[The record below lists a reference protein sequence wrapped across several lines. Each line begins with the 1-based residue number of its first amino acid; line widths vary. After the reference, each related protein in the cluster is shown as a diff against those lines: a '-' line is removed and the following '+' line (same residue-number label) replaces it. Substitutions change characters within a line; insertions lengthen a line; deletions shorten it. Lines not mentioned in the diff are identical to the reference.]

1 MCVIRTG
8 KEGETGLIE
17 IQNVSYAYE
26 DAAAKALN
34 NVSLTINDGEFVA
47 VVGHNGSGKSTLLK
61 LFMRFWDTGSG
72 KSTLAKHLNALLLPT
87 EGKVLVDGMDT
98 ADEADTLSIRQR
110 VGMVFQNPDNQL
122 VTTIVEEDVAFGP
135 ENIGV
140 PGNEI
145 RTRVDR
151 ALAAVGMEKYAH
163 SAPNMLSGGQK
174 QRIAIAG
181 MLAMQPKVLVLDEA
195 TAMLDPKGR
204 RDIIDLVTKL
214 HKETGITVVM
224 ITQYMEEAI
233 GADRVAVMSGGE
245 LILEGTPKEVFS
257 QDELLHKHRLDVPVM
272 QQLANRLN
280 ARGANLPKSILSV
293 EEMAQAICLSLSKN

>member
-47 VVGHNGSGKSTLLK
+47 VVGHN
-61 LFMRFWDTGSG
+61 GSG

-214 HKETGITVVM
+214 HRENGITVVM

-280 ARGANLPKSILSV
+280 AHGANLPKSILSV

>member
-1 MCVIRTG
+1 MCAVRTG

-47 VVGHNGSGKSTLLK
+47 VVGHN
-61 LFMRFWDTGSG
+61 GSG

-214 HKETGITVVM
+214 HRENGITVVM

-245 LILEGTPKEVFS
+245 LILEGTPKEVFG

-293 EEMAQAICLSLSKN
+293 EEMAQAICQSLSKN

>member
-1 MCVIRTG
+1 M
-8 KEGETGLIE
+8 IE

-47 VVGHNGSGKSTLLK
+47 VVGHN
-61 LFMRFWDTGSG
+61 GSG

-214 HKETGITVVM
+214 HRENGITVVM

-293 EEMAQAICLSLSKN
+293 EEMAQAICQSLSKN

>member
-47 VVGHNGSGKSTLLK
+47 VVGHN
-61 LFMRFWDTGSG
+61 GSG

-214 HKETGITVVM
+214 HRENGITVVM

-280 ARGANLPKSILSV
+280 AHGANLPKSILSM
-293 EEMAQAICLSLSKN
+293 EEMAQAICQSLSKN

>member
-47 VVGHNGSGKSTLLK
+47 VVGHN
-61 LFMRFWDTGSG
+61 GSG

-214 HKETGITVVM
+214 HKENGITVVM

-233 GADRVAVMSGGE
+233 GADRVAVMSGSE

-280 ARGANLPKSILSV
+280 AHGANLPKSILSV

>member
-8 KEGETGLIE
+8 KEGETGLID

-47 VVGHNGSGKSTLLK
+47 VVGHN
-61 LFMRFWDTGSG
+61 GSG

-214 HKETGITVVM
+214 HKENGITVVM
-224 ITQYMEEAI
+224 ITQYMEEVI

-280 ARGANLPKSILSV
+280 AHGANLPKSILSV
-293 EEMAQAICLSLSKN
+293 EEMAQAICQSLSKN

>member
-1 MCVIRTG
+1 M
-8 KEGETGLIE
+8 IE

-26 DAAAKALN
+26 DAAVKALN

-47 VVGHNGSGKSTLLK
+47 VVGHN
-61 LFMRFWDTGSG
+61 GSG

-214 HKETGITVVM
+214 HRENGITVVM

-245 LILEGTPKEVFS
+245 LILDGTPKEVFS

-280 ARGANLPKSILSV
+280 ARGANLPKSILSM
-293 EEMAQAICLSLSKN
+293 EEMAQAICQSLSKN

>member
-1 MCVIRTG
+1 M
-8 KEGETGLIE
+8 IE

-47 VVGHNGSGKSTLLK
+47 VVGHN
-61 LFMRFWDTGSG
+61 GSG

-214 HKETGITVVM
+214 HKENGITVVM

-245 LILEGTPKEVFS
+245 MILEGTPKEVFS

>member
-47 VVGHNGSGKSTLLK
+47 VVGHNGSGKSTL
-61 LFMRFWDTGSG
+61 
-72 KSTLAKHLNALLLPT
+72 AKHLNALLLPT
-87 EGKVLVDGMDT
+87 EGRVLVDGMDT
-98 ADEADTLSIRQR
+98 SDEKNTLSIRQR

-214 HKETGITVVM
+214 HRENGITVVM

>member
-47 VVGHNGSGKSTLLK
+47 VVGHN
-61 LFMRFWDTGSG
+61 GSG

-214 HKETGITVVM
+214 HRENGITVVM
-224 ITQYMEEAI
+224 ITQYMEEVI

-245 LILEGTPKEVFS
+245 MILEGTPKEVFS

-293 EEMAQAICLSLSKN
+293 EEMAQAICQSLSKN

>member
-1 MCVIRTG
+1 MCAVRTG

-47 VVGHNGSGKSTLLK
+47 VVGHN
-61 LFMRFWDTGSG
+61 GSG

-214 HKETGITVVM
+214 HRENGITVVM

-280 ARGANLPKSILSV
+280 AHGANLPKSILSV

>member
-1 MCVIRTG
+1 M
-8 KEGETGLIE
+8 IE

-47 VVGHNGSGKSTLLK
+47 VVGHN
-61 LFMRFWDTGSG
+61 GSG

-145 RTRVDR
+145 RMRVDR

-214 HKETGITVVM
+214 HKENGITVVM

-280 ARGANLPKSILSV
+280 AHGANLPKCILSV

>member
-47 VVGHNGSGKSTLLK
+47 VVGHN
-61 LFMRFWDTGSG
+61 GSG

-145 RTRVDR
+145 RARVDR

-214 HKETGITVVM
+214 HRENGITVVM

-280 ARGANLPKSILSV
+280 ARGANLPKCILSV

>member
-47 VVGHNGSGKSTLLK
+47 VVGHNGSGKSTL
-61 LFMRFWDTGSG
+61 
-72 KSTLAKHLNALLLPT
+72 AKHLNALLLPT
-87 EGKVLVDGMDT
+87 EGKVSVDGMDT

-214 HKETGITVVM
+214 HKENGITVVM

-245 LILEGTPKEVFS
+245 MILEGTPKEVFS

-293 EEMAQAICLSLSKN
+293 EEMAQAICQSLSKN

>member
-47 VVGHNGSGKSTLLK
+47 VVGHN
-61 LFMRFWDTGSG
+61 GSG

-214 HKETGITVVM
+214 HRENGITVVM

-257 QDELLHKHRLDVPVM
+257 QDEILHKHRLDVPVM

-293 EEMAQAICLSLSKN
+293 EEMAQAICQSLSKN

>member
-47 VVGHNGSGKSTLLK
+47 VVGHN
-61 LFMRFWDTGSG
+61 GSG

-214 HKETGITVVM
+214 HKENGITVVM

-280 ARGANLPKSILSV
+280 ASGANLPKSILSV

>member
-47 VVGHNGSGKSTLLK
+47 VVGHN
-61 LFMRFWDTGSG
+61 GSG

-214 HKETGITVVM
+214 HKENGITVVM
-224 ITQYMEEAI
+224 ITQYMEEVI

>member
-1 MCVIRTG
+1 MRTG

-17 IQNVSYAYE
+17 RQNVSYAYE

-47 VVGHNGSGKSTLLK
+47 VVGHN
-61 LFMRFWDTGSG
+61 GSG

-214 HKETGITVVM
+214 HKENGITVVM

>member
-47 VVGHNGSGKSTLLK
+47 VVGHN
-61 LFMRFWDTGSG
+61 GSG

-214 HKETGITVVM
+214 HKENGLTVVM
-224 ITQYMEEAI
+224 IPQYMEEAI

>member
-47 VVGHNGSGKSTLLK
+47 VVGHN
-61 LFMRFWDTGSG
+61 GSG

-181 MLAMQPKVLVLDEA
+181 MLAMQPKVLVLDVA

-214 HKETGITVVM
+214 HKENGITVVM

>member
-17 IQNVSYAYE
+17 IQNASYAYE

-47 VVGHNGSGKSTLLK
+47 VVGHN
-61 LFMRFWDTGSG
+61 GSG

-214 HKETGITVVM
+214 HKENGITVVM

-280 ARGANLPKSILSV
+280 AHGANLPKSILSV

>member
-47 VVGHNGSGKSTLLK
+47 VVGHN
-61 LFMRFWDTGSG
+61 GSG

-214 HKETGITVVM
+214 HKENGITVVM
-224 ITQYMEEAI
+224 ITQYMEEVI

-280 ARGANLPKSILSV
+280 ARGANLPKCILSV

>member
-1 MCVIRTG
+1 MCAIRTG

-47 VVGHNGSGKSTLLK
+47 VVGHN
-61 LFMRFWDTGSG
+61 GSG

-214 HKETGITVVM
+214 HKENGITVVM

>member
-1 MCVIRTG
+1 M
-8 KEGETGLIE
+8 IE

-47 VVGHNGSGKSTLLK
+47 VVGHN
-61 LFMRFWDTGSG
+61 GSG

-145 RTRVDR
+145 RARVDR

-214 HKETGITVVM
+214 HRENGITVVM

-280 ARGANLPKSILSV
+280 ARGANLPKCILSV

>member
-47 VVGHNGSGKSTLLK
+47 VVGHN
-61 LFMRFWDTGSG
+61 GSG

-214 HKETGITVVM
+214 HKENGITVVM

-280 ARGANLPKSILSV
+280 AHGANLPKSILSV
-293 EEMAQAICLSLSKN
+293 EEMAQAICQSLSKN

>member
-47 VVGHNGSGKSTLLK
+47 VVGHNGSGKSTL
-61 LFMRFWDTGSG
+61 
-72 KSTLAKHLNALLLPT
+72 AKHLNALLLPT

-98 ADEADTLSIRQR
+98 ADETDTLSIRQR

-214 HKETGITVVM
+214 HKENGITVVM

-245 LILEGTPKEVFS
+245 MILEGTPKEVFS

>member
-1 MCVIRTG
+1 M
-8 KEGETGLIE
+8 IE

-47 VVGHNGSGKSTLLK
+47 VVGHN
-61 LFMRFWDTGSG
+61 GSG

-214 HKETGITVVM
+214 HKENGITVVM
-224 ITQYMEEAI
+224 ITQYMEEVI

>member
-47 VVGHNGSGKSTLLK
+47 VVGHN
-61 LFMRFWDTGSG
+61 GSG

-145 RTRVDR
+145 RARVDR

-214 HKETGITVVM
+214 HKENGITVVM

-245 LILEGTPKEVFS
+245 MILEGTPKEVFS

>member
-34 NVSLTINDGEFVA
+34 NVSLTINDGELVA
-47 VVGHNGSGKSTLLK
+47 VVGHN
-61 LFMRFWDTGSG
+61 GSG

-214 HKETGITVVM
+214 HKENGITVVM
-224 ITQYMEEAI
+224 ITQYMEEVI

-280 ARGANLPKSILSV
+280 AHGANLPKCILSV
-293 EEMAQAICLSLSKN
+293 EEMAQAICQSLSKN

>member
-1 MCVIRTG
+1 M
-8 KEGETGLIE
+8 IE

-47 VVGHNGSGKSTLLK
+47 VVGHN
-61 LFMRFWDTGSG
+61 GSG

-214 HKETGITVVM
+214 HKENGITVVM
-224 ITQYMEEAI
+224 ITQYMEEVI

-280 ARGANLPKSILSV
+280 AHGANLPKCILSV
-293 EEMAQAICLSLSKN
+293 EEMAQAICQSLSKN

>member
-26 DAAAKALN
+26 DAAANALN

-47 VVGHNGSGKSTLLK
+47 VVGHN
-61 LFMRFWDTGSG
+61 GSG

-145 RTRVDR
+145 RARVDR

-214 HKETGITVVM
+214 HKENGITVVM

-280 ARGANLPKSILSV
+280 AHGANLPKSILSV

>member
-34 NVSLTINDGEFVA
+34 NVSLTINDGEFMA
-47 VVGHNGSGKSTLLK
+47 VVGHN
-61 LFMRFWDTGSG
+61 GSG

-87 EGKVLVDGMDT
+87 KGKVLVDGMDT

-214 HKETGITVVM
+214 HKENGITVVM

>member
-47 VVGHNGSGKSTLLK
+47 VVGHN
-61 LFMRFWDTGSG
+61 GSG

-214 HKETGITVVM
+214 HKENGITVVM

-245 LILEGTPKEVFS
+245 LILEGIPKEVFS

-280 ARGANLPKSILSV
+280 VHGANLPKCILSV

>member
-47 VVGHNGSGKSTLLK
+47 VVGHNGSGKSTL
-61 LFMRFWDTGSG
+61 
-72 KSTLAKHLNALLLPT
+72 AKHLNALLLPT

-98 ADEADTLSIRQR
+98 ADETDTLSIRQR

-195 TAMLDPKGR
+195 TAVLDPKGR

-214 HKETGITVVM
+214 HKENGITVVM

-280 ARGANLPKSILSV
+280 AHGANLPKSILSV